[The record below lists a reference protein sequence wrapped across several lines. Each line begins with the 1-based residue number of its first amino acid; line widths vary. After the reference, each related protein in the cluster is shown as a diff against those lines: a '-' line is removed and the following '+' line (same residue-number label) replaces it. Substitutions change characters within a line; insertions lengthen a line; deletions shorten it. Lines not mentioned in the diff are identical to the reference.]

1 MGHTKHQPA
10 KVYRLKVLSA
20 LLVSVWSIPV
30 LALDLGRLQ
39 VQSAIGEPLRAE
51 IEITEASTEEL
62 RSLRAQLGSPSSFR
76 QAGLEYNPSLA
87 GVTASLHGRNDGSF
101 YVALR
106 GQNPVQDTFID
117 LILEMQWAT
126 GRLVKNYALLLNSV
140 NTPTPASTAAAM
152 PSVTAATMT
161 APRSTAALLPV
172 APPPSLVSASAET
185 AKTTLNPTSI
195 ELNDKNVP
203 VYRFA
208 QAENKPQIRVTEQ
221 VPGQAQASKP
231 LQTPAV
237 KADPGAARSARA
249 TRAAVR
255 TARPSAPDNAS
266 PNTEMTVRR
275 GDTASRL
282 ALRHLGP
289 DASLDQMLLA
299 MLKANPDAFIEGNVN
314 LLKAG
319 ASLRIPS
326 AAEAAAIPRAEARQ
340 TVMAQARDF
349 ADYKRRLAGSA
360 LVVGSKNTR
369 EMTGKVGAEVPLAE
383 EKAPQLDKLTL
394 SKPVALDAA
403 PEIQVAKEQE
413 RKDTSEQLAALSK
426 NLQDL
431 ENLAKGS
438 VAANSVNNNAPV
450 SDTATLPALPTPSPA
465 PNTTEANTSKA
476 VEFKDSF
483 LNQLSENRSMWTWG
497 AALLAAMLLFVF
509 WLRRAAKP
517 DEQVYAPS
525 YSDNLNDGVEP
536 TSTPTA
542 FTPSGIPPQMSSIDL
557 NLPPQEPVM
566 NGDALQ
572 STAKMTS
579 PVSAPAQPG
588 KPSQSEETQMSKL
601 ELAGQLL
608 SAGDQD
614 LARALILSVAST
626 AQGDIK
632 ARALQMLGQIK

>member
-62 RSLRAQLGSPSSFR
+62 RSLRAQLGSPNSFR

-140 NTPTPASTAAAM
+140 STPATSSASNIQAM
-152 PSVTAATMT
+152 PAVTAATMT
-161 APRSTAALLPV
+161 APRATAALLPA
-172 APPPSLVSASAET
+172 APPPALVAPSAET

-208 QAENKPQIRVTEQ
+208 PAEYKPQIRVTEQ
-221 VPGQAQASKP
+221 IPGQAQAPSSM
-231 LQTPAV
+231 QVPAV
-237 KADPGAARSARA
+237 KADPGAARTARS
-249 TRAAVR
+249 TRPVS
-255 TARPSAPDNAS
+255 TARPNVPATPTPHTD
-266 PNTEMTVRR
+266 MTVRR

-319 ASLRIPS
+319 ATLRIPS

-349 ADYKRRLAGSA
+349 ADYRRRLAGSA
-360 LVVGSKNTR
+360 LMVGSKNTR
-369 EMTGKVGAEVPLAE
+369 EMTGKVGAEAPRAE
-383 EKAPQLDKLTL
+383 EKPPQQDKLTL
-394 SKPVALDAA
+394 SKPVALGAA

-413 RKDTSEQLAALSK
+413 RRDTSEQLAALSK

-438 VAANSVNNNAPV
+438 VSSTPVIGNAPV
-450 SDTATLPALPTPSPA
+450 SGTGILPAPSTPA
-465 PNTTEANTSKA
+465 PNVAEANPSKA
-476 VEFKDSF
+476 TEFKDSL
-483 LNQLSENRSMWTWG
+483 LNQIIENRSIWAWG
-497 AALLAAMLLFVF
+497 AALLTAMLLFVF

-517 DEQVYAPS
+517 AEDAYVPS
-525 YSDNLNDGVEP
+525 YGDNLDDDMASNSK
-536 TSTPTA
+536 TSA
-542 FTPSGIPPQMSSIDL
+542 FSPSGIPPQMSAIDL
-557 NLPPQEPVM
+557 NLSPQEPVM
-566 NGDALQ
+566 NGEPLQ
-572 STAKMTS
+572 TS
-579 PVSAPAQPG
+579 AQMVSPMPTS
-588 KPSQSEETQMSKL
+588 SQSDKTPPSEETQKSKL
-601 ELAGQLL
+601 EMAGQLL

>member
-51 IEITEASTEEL
+51 VEITEASTEEL
-62 RSLRAQLGSPSSFR
+62 RSLRAQLGSPNSFR

-140 NTPTPASTAAAM
+140 STPATSSASNIQAM
-152 PSVTAATMT
+152 PAVTAATMT
-161 APRSTAALLPV
+161 APRATAALLPA
-172 APPPSLVSASAET
+172 APPPALVAPSAET

-208 QAENKPQIRVTEQ
+208 PAEYKPQIRVTEQ
-221 VPGQAQASKP
+221 IPGQAQAPSSM
-231 LQTPAV
+231 QVPAV
-237 KADPGAARSARA
+237 KADPGAARTARS
-249 TRAAVR
+249 TRPVS
-255 TARPSAPDNAS
+255 TARPNVPATPT
-266 PNTEMTVRR
+266 PNTDMTVRR

-319 ASLRIPS
+319 ATLRIPS

-349 ADYKRRLAGSA
+349 ADYRRRLAGSA
-360 LVVGSKNTR
+360 LMVGSKNTR
-369 EMTGKVGAEVPLAE
+369 EMTGKVGAEAPRAE
-383 EKAPQLDKLTL
+383 EKPPQQDKLTL
-394 SKPVALDAA
+394 SKPVALGAA

-413 RKDTSEQLAALSK
+413 RRDTSEQLAALSK

-438 VAANSVNNNAPV
+438 VSSTPVIGNAPV
-450 SDTATLPALPTPSPA
+450 SGTGILPAPSTPA
-465 PNTTEANTSKA
+465 PNVAEANPSKA
-476 VEFKDSF
+476 TEFKDSL
-483 LNQLSENRSMWTWG
+483 LNQIIENRSIWAWG
-497 AALLAAMLLFVF
+497 AALLTAMLLFVF

-517 DEQVYAPS
+517 AEDAYVPS
-525 YSDNLNDGVEP
+525 YGDNLDDDMASNSK
-536 TSTPTA
+536 TSA
-542 FTPSGIPPQMSSIDL
+542 FSPSGIPPQMSAIDL
-557 NLPPQEPVM
+557 NLSPQEPVM
-566 NGDALQ
+566 NGEPLQ
-572 STAKMTS
+572 TS
-579 PVSAPAQPG
+579 AQMVSPMPTS
-588 KPSQSEETQMSKL
+588 SQSDKTPPSEETQKSKL
-601 ELAGQLL
+601 EMAGQLL